1 MVDSKRVCPPCDGEC
16 KQGRDCPADEL
27 KMFVIEKLVQ
37 IATDTKTSAMPKI
50 KALSLLNQIASELK
64 EKNNA

>member
-1 MVDSKRVCPPCDGEC
+1 MKRICPPCDGEC

-37 IATDTKTSAMPKI
+37 IASDTKTSAMPKI
-50 KALSLLNQIASELK
+50 KALSLLNQMASELK
-64 EKNNA
+64 EKNT

>member
-1 MVDSKRVCPPCDGEC
+1 MKRICPPCDGEC

-27 KMFVIEKLVQ
+27 KMFVIERLIQ
-37 IATDTKTSAMPKI
+37 IASDTGTSPEPKI

-64 EKNNA
+64 EKNT